1 MHTTRI
7 LTFLGLFFAAVT
19 ALNAQSVAM
28 GSPKGA
34 VVYATYA
41 AKPIYPYIARARHI
55 GGSGV
60 FTVHIT
66 SGGKVSGVD
75 TLQSTGNRDLD
86 DSAVTAFRKW
96 RFRAPGQ
103 PTKVE
108 LPITFSMTQG
118 AERSHP
124 LHPTR
129 SE

>member
-1 MHTTRI
+1 MHTPHI
-7 LTFLGLFFAAVT
+7 LTLLGLSFAAV
-19 ALNAQSVAM
+19 APLNAQNIAM

-34 VVYATYA
+34 IVYATYA

-66 SGGKVSGVD
+66 ADGKVSSVG

-96 RFRAPGQ
+96 RFRPPGQ

-108 LPITFSMTQG
+108 MPITFSMTQG
-118 AERSHP
+118 PEDSHP